1 MINTELIIVVA
12 VTLAV
17 SMLGMLLL
25 MKDWETKGTKI
36 RIYCAVMIVMQIATI
51 LLAKKFY
58 PQMSACT
65 CIRQMGLLAII
76 WQAAAHDYKKE
87 IIPNKIILEGI
98 IFRAVMLVPEFLLE
112 RSSFISNIVSDIIA
126 LLGIT
131 VVMFICLLLMKN
143 SIGMGDVKLLMVMA
157 ATQGVAD
164 VCMAVF
170 WSMIAA
176 FFAAVFVLIT
186 RKKGRKD
193 SLPFA
198 PFLLIGTIVAFVM
211 TGA

>member
-12 VTLAV
+12 ATVAV
-17 SMLGMLLL
+17 SILNMLLL
-25 MKDWETKGTKI
+25 LKDWETTGTKI
-36 RIYCAVMIVMQIATI
+36 KIYCAVMIVMQMITI
-51 LLAKKFY
+51 LFAKKFY

-65 CIRQMGLLAII
+65 CIRQMGLMALI

-98 IFRAVMLVPEFLLE
+98 LFRAIMLVLEFLFE
-112 RSSFISNIVSDIIA
+112 RDTFLSTIISDIVA
-126 LLGIT
+126 LIGIT
-131 VVMFICLLLMKN
+131 VVMFLCLLIMKN

-157 ATQGVAD
+157 VTQGVTD
-164 VCMAVF
+164 ICMAVF
-170 WSMIAA
+170 CSMIVA

-186 RKKGRKD
+186 GKKGRKD

>member
-12 VTLAV
+12 ATLAV
-17 SMLGMLLL
+17 SVLNMLLL
-25 MKDWETKGTKI
+25 LKDWETKGTKI
-36 RIYCAVMIVMQIATI
+36 KMYCAVMIVMQMITI
-51 LLAKKFY
+51 LFAKKFY

-65 CIRQMGLLAII
+65 CIRQMGLMALI

-98 IFRAVMLVPEFLLE
+98 LFRAIMLVLEFAFE
-112 RSSFISNIVSDIIA
+112 RDTFLSTIISDIVA
-126 LLGIT
+126 LIGIT
-131 VVMFICLLLMKN
+131 VVLFLCLLIMKN
-143 SIGMGDVKLLMVMA
+143 SIGMGDVKLLMIMA
-157 ATQGVAD
+157 VTQGVTD
-164 VCMAVF
+164 ICMTVF
-170 WSMIAA
+170 CSMIVA
-176 FFAAVFVLIT
+176 FFAAVFVLLT